1 MLNDSSTHWS
11 SAAHSPDGKLGAIVE
26 LGAEDPEVTIPLRP
40 TGTATGRLLD
50 ENAEPARKVKLE
62 WGRRIY
68 LDDKRVSTLPAPKVV
83 TDRDGRFAL
92 PELVVGQEYKIL
104 IRKDEFLRLGRRP
117 ARKSGDVRRRNAT
130 CAIGAADVGRQERE
144 KRKRS
149 LRIDSFPTS
158 R

>member
-1 MLNDSSTHWS
+1 MADAEGRFRAERLLDPLVVC
-11 SAAHSPDGKLGAIVE
+11 AHSPDGKLRAIVE

-104 IRKDEFLRLGRRP
+104 IRKDEFFFDSGAVRP
-117 ARKSGDVRRRNAT
+117 EKAGMF
-130 CAIGAADVGRQERE
+130 DVGT
-144 KRKRS
+144 
-149 LRIDSFPTS
+149 LRA